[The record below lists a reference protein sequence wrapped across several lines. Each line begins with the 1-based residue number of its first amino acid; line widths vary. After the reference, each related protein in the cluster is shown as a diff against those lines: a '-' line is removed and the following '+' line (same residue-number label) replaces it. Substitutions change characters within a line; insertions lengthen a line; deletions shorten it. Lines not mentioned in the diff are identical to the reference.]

1 MPRVSFIFPAAFLIA
16 TACDGSAN
24 NADSDSA
31 AAKAPVATDT
41 TAAPP
46 PASTSPTWAVSP
58 SGIGTVRVG
67 ASLDELK
74 SAAGDVAVP
83 AAGGDC
89 QYVRG
94 GSLPSGVSVMLAR
107 TVVARV
113 DIDSA
118 GVTTTEGVGVG
129 DPDSRVDEVYAG
141 RVTAMPHKYVQG
153 AQYLTVKGSSPADSA
168 HRIVFEVENGRVARF
183 RSGRVPEVEWVEKCG

>member
-1 MPRVSFIFPAAFLIA
+1 MLKVSFIVPAACLIA
-16 TACDGSAN
+16 AACTGRAENVD
-24 NADSDSA
+24 ADSPA
-31 AAKAPVATDT
+31 VKAPVTIDT

-46 PASTSPTWAVSP
+46 PAGTPATWAVSP

-74 SAAGDVAVP
+74 TAAGDVTVP

-89 QYVRG
+89 HYVRG

-107 TVVARV
+107 NVVARV
-113 DIDSA
+113 DIDSG
-118 GVTTTEGVGVG
+118 GVTTAEGVGVG
-129 DPDSRVDEVYAG
+129 DPDSRVNDAYAG

-153 AQYLTVKGSSPADSA
+153 AQYLTVKGASPADSA

-183 RSGRVPEVEWVEKCG
+183 RAGRVPEVEWVERCG

>member
-1 MPRVSFIFPAAFLIA
+1 MLKVSFHVPAACLIA
-16 TACDGSAN
+16 AACSGRAEYVD
-24 NADSDSA
+24 ADSPA
-31 AAKAPVATDT
+31 VKAPVTTDT
-41 TAAPP
+41 TAVPP
-46 PASTSPTWAVSP
+46 PASTPVTWAVSP
-58 SGIGTVRVG
+58 SGIGTVRIG

-74 SAAGDVAVP
+74 TTAGDVTVP

-107 TVVARV
+107 NVVARV
-113 DIDSA
+113 DIDSS
-118 GVTTTEGVGVG
+118 GVTTAEGVGVG
-129 DPDSRVDEVYAG
+129 DPASRVNEVFAG

-153 AQYLTVKGSSPADSA
+153 AQYLTVKGASPADSA

-183 RSGRVPEVEWVEKCG
+183 RAGRVPEVEWVERCG

>member
-1 MPRVSFIFPAAFLIA
+1 MLKVSFVVPAACLVV
-16 TACDGSAN
+16 TACTGRAENVD
-24 NADSDSA
+24 ADSPA
-31 AAKAPVATDT
+31 VNAPVTTDT
-41 TAAPP
+41 NAAPA
-46 PASTSPTWAVSP
+46 PATTSPTWAVSP

-74 SAAGDVAVP
+74 TAAGDVTVP

-107 TVVARV
+107 NVVARV
-113 DIDSA
+113 DIDSG
-118 GVTTTEGVGVG
+118 GVTTAEGVGVG
-129 DPDSRVDEVYAG
+129 DPDSRVNDVYAG

-153 AQYLTVKGSSPADSA
+153 AQYLTVKGASPADSA

-183 RSGRVPEVEWVEKCG
+183 RAGRLPEVEWVERCG

>member
-1 MPRVSFIFPAAFLIA
+1 MLKVSFVVPAACLVV
-16 TACDGSAN
+16 TACTGRAENDD
-24 NADSDSA
+24 ADSPA
-31 AAKAPVATDT
+31 VNAPVTTDT
-41 TAAPP
+41 NAAPA
-46 PASTSPTWAVSP
+46 PATTSPTWAVSP

-74 SAAGDVAVP
+74 TAAGDVTVP

-107 TVVARV
+107 NVVARV
-113 DIDSA
+113 DIDSG
-118 GVTTTEGVGVG
+118 GVTTAEGVGVG
-129 DPDSRVDEVYAG
+129 DPDSRVNDVYAG

-153 AQYLTVKGSSPADSA
+153 AQYLTVKGASPADSA

-183 RSGRVPEVEWVEKCG
+183 RAGRLPEVEWVERCG